1 MKILLNKYDVNEKE
15 IRNKLWMSERQLEN
29 LSKKGHVIGLHS
41 YSHPYKISKLSY
53 NEQLKEYKKNYSHTN
68 DTKLVSPS
76 YMAYKQD
83 ECNAKVEVTEKT
95 GLHIKT
101 MQSFNVN
108 VCKNEINRT
117 LSN

>member
-1 MKILLNKYDVNEKE
+1 MKKFFYSIFSTLFILPLYVLANESFSVE
-15 IRNKLWMSERQLEN
+15 IKALTLIM
-29 LSKKGHVIGLHS
+29 
-41 YSHPYKISKLSY
+41 
-53 NEQLKEYKKNYSHTN
+53 KEYKTNNSEIN
-68 DTKLVSPS
+68 DTQLISPS
-76 YMAYKQD
+76 YMAYKKD

-95 GLHIKT
+95 GLQIKT

>member
-1 MKILLNKYDVNEKE
+1 MKKLIFSIFSTLFIFPLNVYSNESFSVE
-15 IRNKLWMSERQLEN
+15 IEALTLIM
-29 LSKKGHVIGLHS
+29 
-41 YSHPYKISKLSY
+41 
-53 NEQLKEYKKNYSHTN
+53 KEYKNN
-68 DTKLVSPS
+68 NLEINNARLISPS
-76 YMAYKQD
+76 YMAFKQD

-95 GLHIKT
+95 GLQIKT